1 MSCVPLFR
9 CRTGLSKRA
18 PDGPIHVPNT
28 PPGPNTARTRLRAT
42 EIIVCLLACLFVLL
56 CFSCVR
62 ILATRTR
69 VHSRQHHLAL
79 VSAHFGII
87 ITIPAVS
94 SHQGFGQK
102 AEDTPFSRYIGQ
114 PALQNSSLPHFVQS
128 SMLLVWVTFLSQE
141 RNSTTFLSSW
151 LRRHGVGAGGRA
163 GRGWLVVGSRE
174 GPDPA
179 GAKLHPGLDHDEV
192 TTVESCSVCVGMA
205 LSADAR
211 QPRRHAG
218 PFVALSARFRR
229 GFRATPGCDRRRI
242 HMRFRSGLKKVT
254 HTSNFELCTK

>member
-179 GAKLHPGLDHDEV
+179 GAKLHPGLDHD
-192 TTVESCSVCVGMA
+192 
-205 LSADAR
+205 
-211 QPRRHAG
+211 
-218 PFVALSARFRR
+218 
-229 GFRATPGCDRRRI
+229 RRI
-242 HMRFRSGLKKVT
+242 VFRVRRDGSFGRRAPATAARWSVRCAFRTVPAWFSSYSGLRSS
-254 HTSNFELCTK
+254 SNSYAFPFRT